1 MRVEEELAQ
10 FSPERDML
18 LAIGVFDGVH
28 LGHQY
33 LLSQLVEQARREGL
47 LSGVVTF
54 RQHPREVLSPGT
66 GLPYLTTLDEKVDL
80 LGKEGVDA
88 VVGLT
93 FTPELARLTAR
104 EFVLLLE
111 KHLRMRGLVVG
122 PDFALGRGREG
133 DAEILR
139 RLGDE
144 LGFRVAVV
152 SPKRV
157 GHEVVSSTTI
167 RTALAVGDMGRVA
180 RLLGRPFGLR
190 GVVTTGAGRG
200 AGLGFPTANLRT
212 DHQQALPP
220 DGVYATWAHVEAEA
234 YQSMTNI
241 GTSPTFGES
250 ERTVEAFLLDYHG
263 NLYGHELKLD
273 IVARLRD
280 EKRFDSVDELKR
292 QIAEDVEQGKAVL
305 TAPVA
310 EQA

>member
-1 MRVEEELAQ
+1 MQVEEELAQ

-28 LGHQY
+28 LGHKY
-33 LLSQLVEQARREGL
+33 LLSQLVGQARREGL

-66 GLPYLTTLDEKVDL
+66 GLPYLTTLDEKADL
-80 LGKEGVDA
+80 LSKEGVGA
-88 VVGLT
+88 VVGLS

-111 KHLRMRGLVVG
+111 KRLRMRGLVIG

-133 DAEILR
+133 DTGTLR
-139 RLGDE
+139 GLGDE
-144 LGFRVAVV
+144 VGFQVTVV
-152 SPKRV
+152 STKTID
-157 GHEVVSSTTI
+157 HEAVSSTAI
-167 RTALAVGDMGRVA
+167 RNALAEGDMGRVA

-190 GVVTTGAGRG
+190 SVVTTGAGRG
-200 AGLGFPTANLRT
+200 AGLGFPTANLAIN
-212 DHQQALPP
+212 HQQALPP
-220 DGVYATWAHVEAEA
+220 DGVYATWAHVEDEA

-241 GTSPTFGES
+241 GTSPTFGEN
-250 ERTVEAFLLDYHG
+250 ERTVEAFLLDYQG
-263 NLYGHELKLD
+263 SLYGRELKLD

-280 EKRFDSVDELKR
+280 EKRFDTVDELKR
-292 QIAEDVEQGKAVL
+292 QIAEDVEQGKTVL
-305 TAPVA
+305 STHGA